1 MPSLFRLFTHWDWK
15 LLSKLIK
22 HENIMKK
29 IKYFILLFILMSIFT
44 GCKDYLDVKPQG
56 IVGDEELSTPQNI
69 DGFII
74 AAYAQLANDHY
85 TIPNLL
91 WPYGDLRAGDSYKG
105 GDGPADISTFHAFE
119 IFSTIQPDMSA
130 YAPSVLGDINNKKW
144 ERQFVGISRANLA
157 LARLKSLTEQE
168 YPMKVKREAEMK
180 FLRGHYY
187 FDLKILYN
195 RIPYFDE
202 TASASEIEAI
212 SNVQF
217 SSNELWDKIASD
229 FRYAAE
235 NLPNAQTDKGRPNKF
250 TAKAYLAKVLL
261 FQAYEQDDNHNVVN
275 INSAKLQEVV
285 SLVNEVINSGQF
297 SLAADFAENFLFEFE
312 NGPESVWAIQRSHQ
326 DGTLTGNLDFSA
338 MLSGPMSNEYG
349 CCWFHIP
356 SQNLVNAFKTDAE
369 GLPMFDTFNSSDL
382 NLTSNTVDPRL
393 SHTVALP
400 DQPWKYEPRLI
411 YTVQDWTRRPDIY
424 GNYSSMKENVSPDC
438 ECFERIA
445 PFMSSSKNTILIRF
459 SDVLLWKAE
468 ALIELNQ
475 LDEAKDIINQ
485 IRLRAAGST
494 DRLYD
499 SLGNSLANYHVGTY
513 TSFPDKE
520 FARKA
525 LRWERRL
532 EFAEEGIRFFDLV
545 RWGIAKETLD
555 QYFAGEKS
563 KRTYLVDANF
573 VKGKNEYLPIPQQQ
587 IILSKGLYQQNPGY

>member
-1 MPSLFRLFTHWDWK
+1 
-15 LLSKLIK
+15 
-22 HENIMKK
+22 MKK
-29 IKYFILLFILMSIFT
+29 ISILISMFSILAILA

-56 IVGDEELSTPQNI
+56 IVGDAELSTPENI

-85 TIPNLL
+85 TVPNLL

-157 LARLKSLTEQE
+157 LARLKNISIQE
-168 YPMKVKREAEMK
+168 YPLKTKREAELK
-180 FLRGHYY
+180 FLRGHYF

-195 RIPYFDE
+195 RIPWFDE
-202 TASASEIEAI
+202 DASAADIEAT
-212 SNVQF
+212 SNVKYT
-217 SSNELWDKIASD
+217 STELWDKIASD
-229 FRYAAE
+229 FRFASE
-235 NLPNAQTDKGRPNKF
+235 NLPESQADKGRPNKY

-261 FQAYEQDDNHNVVN
+261 YQAYEQDDNYNVTN
-275 INSAKLQEVV
+275 INTSKLQEVV
-285 SLVNEVINSGQF
+285 SLVDEVIASGKF
-297 SLAADFAENFLFEFE
+297 RLEDDFGNNFLPDFE
-312 NGPESVWAIQRSHQ
+312 NGPESVWAIQRSHN

-356 SQNLVNAFKTDAE
+356 SQNMANAFKTDAT
-369 GLPMFDTFNSSDL
+369 GLPLFDTYNNSDL
-382 NLTSNTVDPRL
+382 DLTTNTVDPRL
-393 SHTVALP
+393 SHTIAMP
-400 DQPWKYEPRLI
+400 GQPWKYEPKLI
-411 YTVQDWTRRPDIY
+411 YTIKDWTRRPDIY
-424 GNYSSMKENVSPDC
+424 GNFSSLKENVSPNC

-445 PFMSSSKNTILIRF
+445 PFMSSSKNTILIRY

-468 ALIELNQ
+468 AEIELNN
-475 LDEAKDIINQ
+475 LEDARTIIND
-485 IRLRAAGST
+485 IRQRAANST
-494 DRLYD
+494 TRLYD
-499 SLGNSLANYHVGTY
+499 SLGNALANYHVGLY
-513 TSFPDKE
+513 TSFPDKD

-525 LRWERRL
+525 LRWERRVEL
-532 EFAEEGIRFFDLV
+532 AEEGIRFFDLV
-545 RWGIAKETLD
+545 RWGIAKETMD
-555 QYFAGEKS
+555 QYFNSEKS

-587 IILSKGLYQQNPGY
+587 IILSKGLYKQNKGY